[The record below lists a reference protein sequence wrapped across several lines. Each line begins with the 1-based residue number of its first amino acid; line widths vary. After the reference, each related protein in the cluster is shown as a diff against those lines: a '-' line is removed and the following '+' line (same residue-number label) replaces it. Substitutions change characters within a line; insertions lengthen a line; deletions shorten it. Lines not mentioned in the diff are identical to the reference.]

1 MLAFIAPR
9 MWQTICAMNE
19 ITRAGSGRSGMPM
32 TVMMQIQPTIDMIHM
47 PTLKLKA
54 PAALSRTKALL
65 SL

>member
-19 ITRAGSGRSGMPM
+19 IASRIRPIGMPM